1 MTMRASDVLS
11 TAGASLK
18 SIVKMALLS
27 RRPTVSRDS
36 RAASDPL
43 VILANGPSLNKTI
56 ADNVGRLVAMQTM
69 AVNFAALAD
78 EFFRI
83 KPGRYILADPHF
95 FERGDDKNVVALWS
109 RLASVDWPMTLYV
122 DIRRSGKVRQ
132 MALLPPNVRVEGFNA
147 VGAEGWQWLETAA
160 YRRGIAMPRPRN
172 VLIPA
177 IMTGIAAGFREIYI
191 AGADHSWLQSIWVTE
206 QNEVVSVQPHFYKEN
221 EDEKKR
227 VVNEYKSYRLHQIL
241 ESFRIAFESY
251 HRIERYARRV
261 GVRIY
266 NSTPGSYIDAFERK
280 QF

>member
-1 MTMRASDVLS
+1 MRASDVLS

-18 SIVKMALLS
+18 SIAKMALLS
-27 RRPTVSRDS
+27 RRPSVSRDS
-36 RAASDPL
+36 ASAAGPL
-43 VILANGPSLNKTI
+43 VILANGPSLRKTI
-56 ADNVGRLVAMQTM
+56 ADNIGRLVDMPTM

-78 EFFRI
+78 EFFQI

-95 FERGDDKNVVALWS
+95 FERGDDKNVAALWN

-122 DIRRSGKVRQ
+122 DIRRRGRVRH
-132 MALLPPNVRVEGFNA
+132 MAALPPNVRVEGFNA
-147 VGAEGWQWLETAA
+147 VGVEGWQWLEAAA
-160 YRRGIAMPRPRN
+160 YGSGLAMPRPRN

-206 QNEVVSVQPHFYKEN
+206 QNEVVSVQPHFYKED

-227 VVNEYKSYRLHQIL
+227 VVNEYRSYRLHQIL

>member
-1 MTMRASDVLS
+1 MRASDVLS

-18 SIVKMALLS
+18 SIAKMALLS
-27 RRPTVSRDS
+27 RRPSVSRDS
-36 RAASDPL
+36 ASAAGPL
-43 VILANGPSLNKTI
+43 VILANGPSLRKTI
-56 ADNVGRLVAMQTM
+56 ADNIGRLVDMPTM

-95 FERGDDKNVVALWS
+95 FERGDDKNVAALWS

-122 DIRRSGKVRQ
+122 DIRRRGRVRH
-132 MALLPPNVRVEGFNA
+132 MAALPPNVRVEGFNA
-147 VGAEGWQWLETAA
+147 VGVEGWQWLEAVA
-160 YRRGIAMPRPRN
+160 YRSGLAMPRPRN

-206 QNEVVSVQPHFYKEN
+206 QNEVVSVQPHFYKED

-227 VVNEYKSYRLHQIL
+227 VVNEYRAYRLHQIL

-251 HRIERYARRV
+251 HRIERYARRA